1 MIISLGGA
9 GLKLNLNLFPMTE
22 GLEPDLFYR
31 ITGDAGDFAYITS
44 SMGCATK
51 LIADIERSDLVGRI
65 LQNHPYPSTNMEYCW
80 NILESDYP
88 RASPTGVNVRFDHYF
103 QDIQDVSLFQ
113 FVDVSVLQSDL
124 LRGVKLVHIAGHPYF
139 PLSTH
144 SVKILKSA
152 QQDPQDAP
160 PKVPGA
166 GAMWYIRNQLKLA
179 HETGTYVSIDANAL
193 VFMIQRIKEAMADE
207 FTKFDLVSYL
217 SGWVGAIYLDE
228 VTRHELEQLCVSD
241 NVVDDLNEIC
251 TLIVYRDGTKTYCSH
266 DGMPLHLYK
275 DWIRPDNVDGIS
287 RGLYAGLCV
296 NFLLKGVPMRDAID
310 DACDWANGM
319 GM

>member
-1 MIISLGGA
+1 
-9 GLKLNLNLFPMTE
+9 MTE
-22 GLEPDLFYR
+22 GQQPDLFYR

-44 SMGCATK
+44 SMGWTTK
-51 LIADIERSDLVGRI
+51 LVADIARDDLVGRI
-65 LQNHPYPSTNMEYCW
+65 LQNHPYPSTNIEYCW
-80 NILESDYP
+80 NILETDYP

-103 QDIQDVSLFQ
+103 QDIQDVSLSQ

-124 LRGVKLVHIAGHPYF
+124 LSGVKLIHIAGEPYF
-139 PLSTH
+139 PLSTL
-144 SVKILKSA
+144 SVRRLKSA
-152 QQDPQDAP
+152 QQDPQDTP

-179 HETGTYVSIDANAL
+179 HETKTYISIDAKAL
-193 VFMIQRIKEAMADE
+193 LFMIKRIKEAME
-207 FTKFDLVSYL
+207 SKFTKFDLVSYL
-217 SGWVGAIYLDE
+217 AGWIGAIYLDHE
-228 VTRHELEQLCVSD
+228 SRDELEQLCVSE
-241 NVVDDLNEIC
+241 NVVEDLNEIC
-251 TLIVYRDGTKTYCSH
+251 TLMVYRDGTKTYCSH
-266 DGMPLHLYK
+266 DGMPLRLYK
-275 DWIRPDNVDGIS
+275 NWIRPDNVDAIS